1 MPRQVGYAHTILGE
15 ITGQDQCLLE
25 LQIIVLFVE
34 ALVLVIFALEECIKG
49 RYLLKTE
56 QLEMNKNLK

>member
-34 ALVLVIFALEECIKG
+34 ALVLLVFALEEGVECG
-49 RYLLKTE
+49 YL
-56 QLEMNKNLK
+56 NKKRN